1 MNLDLMTGGDL
12 STLKQRLSEMPTTQN
27 SPNAFSVSITRPPK
41 PTTNPPIETSTEG
54 LTTGAHPK
62 SQAPKD
68 GDTKH
73 QTTPQPPNTV
83 TPEQMATLTALAGR
97 IETAASRMEASAID
111 LARLMNDLP
120 ENVQEILQNRLAQEV
135 SSLDQLM
142 GDVRRRHMKGAEL
155 EVETLR
161 VALHRARAELDEKP
175 RRAALQTFLMVIN
188 AVALIGVLAA
198 VIILIL
204 TQGGS

>member
-1 MNLDLMTGGDL
+1 M
-12 STLKQRLSEMPTTQN
+12 
-27 SPNAFSVSITRPPK
+27 
-41 PTTNPPIETSTEG
+41 
-54 LTTGAHPK
+54 
-62 SQAPKD
+62 
-68 GDTKH
+68 
-73 QTTPQPPNTV
+73 
-83 TPEQMATLTALAGR
+83 
-97 IETAASRMEASAID
+97 
-111 LARLMNDLP
+111 
-120 ENVQEILQNRLAQEV
+120 QEILQNRLAQEV